1 MCPGSG
7 AGPVCVCVGAGGG
20 GAGREPGGGSSRGP
34 WRRRKHRESLVS
46 ARLIRRHRG
55 AAPEVSGRCLQG
67 MRVSEPG

>member
-1 MCPGSG
+1 MSWFGGG
-7 AGPVCVCVGAGGG
+7 AGVCVLGLQE

-34 WRRRKHRESLVS
+34 WGRRKHRESLVS

-55 AAPEVSGRCLQG
+55 AAPEVSGRRQQE